1 MHRLTVGTDHYLAV
15 ISHLRLIRIRRITY
29 TSEIKSNIIKHI
41 EWVSENIIC
50 YRKTCLSTEETINLY
65 KRILTTDTSLKTTK
79 HVFLHVKQAIYV
91 M

>member
-50 YRKTCLSTEETINLY
+50 YRKTN
-65 KRILTTDTSLKTTK
+65 
-79 HVFLHVKQAIYV
+79 VFLQRKQLIYTKGF
-91 M
+91 